1 MAKGYTLK
9 EIDALEEGWF
19 FYDHAWSLLFELIK
33 KIEGK
38 SVLDVGC
45 GTGIAASIIKACLP
59 NLKIIGVEPNNNA
72 SEIWQSRDLTVKI
85 GSATKLPFND
95 CEFDTVISSHVV
107 EHIEDDSKAIKEILR
122 VSNRK
127 AIIVVPEGD
136 VNAKN
141 FGSPHLHI
149 YDRKNFSK
157 LVTEAMTDLNRVN
170 FSIIPHVHMSNLVA
184 EVWKNND

>member
-1 MAKGYTLK
+1 MTKGYTLK

-45 GTGIAASIIKACLP
+45 GTGIASSIIKACHPKL
-59 NLKIIGVEPNNNA
+59 NIVGLEPNDNA
-72 SEIWQSRDLTVKI
+72 SEIWKSRNLTVKI
-85 GSATKLPFND
+85 GSATNIPFKD
-95 CEFDTVISSHVV
+95 SEFDTVISSHVV
-107 EHIEDDSKAIKEILR
+107 EHIDDDSQAIKEIIR
-122 VSNRK
+122 VSKRK
-127 AIIVVPEGD
+127 SIIVVPEGD

-149 YDRKNFSK
+149 YNRKNFSK
-157 LVTEAMTDLNRVN
+157 LINEAMSDFNKVSL
-170 FSIIPHVHMSNLVA
+170 SIIPHLHMSNLVA

>member
-1 MAKGYTLK
+1 MKK
-9 EIDALEEGWF
+9 EFKVI
-19 FYDHAWSLLFELIK
+19 SQIIK
-33 KIEGK
+33 NNKR
-38 SVLDVGC
+38 VLDVGC

-72 SEIWQSRDLTVKI
+72 SDIWQSRDLTVKI

-95 CEFDTVISSHVV
+95 GEFDTVISSHVV

-122 VSNRK
+122 VSGRK
-127 AIIVVPEGD
+127 AIIVVPAGD

-157 LVTEAMTDLNRVN
+157 LVTEAMTDLDRVN
-170 FSIIPHVHMSNLVA
+170 FSIIPHVHMSNLIA